1 MSGEMNKMNEFRF
14 MIADTHSII
23 IYHSTFSIHR
33 ICYTFDH
40 IKFLIMKKS
49 LLILCLISLL
59 FSCTNSGKKD
69 VNGKNVS
76 PRVKKEVLALATN
89 YINGKFKEPKKTIS
103 KDGIITIGEDQS
115 SYVIDPAKIYTGLI
129 DDDNTEDA
137 IISMDYYHG
146 QYILMSEHLILI
158 NTDGKLM
165 LSRAI
170 ESDMKILG
178 IKDRVITAEIYT
190 KSRNSPLANC
200 SLCKEVVK
208 YRFKSG
214 DLIKVE

>member
-1 MSGEMNKMNEFRF
+1 
-14 MIADTHSII
+14 
-23 IYHSTFSIHR
+23 
-33 ICYTFDH
+33 
-40 IKFLIMKKS
+40 MKKS
-49 LLILCLISLL
+49 FYILFLIPLLL
-59 FSCTNSGKKD
+59 SCTNSGKKD
-69 VNGKNVS
+69 ANGKYVS

-89 YINGKFKEPKKTIS
+89 YINGTFKEPKKTVS

-146 QYILMSEHLILI
+146 QYIVMSEHLILI
-158 NTDGKLM
+158 STDGKLI

>member
-1 MSGEMNKMNEFRF
+1 MNEFRC
-14 MIADTHSII
+14 MIADTHLII
-23 IYHSTFSIHR
+23 NYLTPFSIHS
-33 ICYTFDH
+33 ICYIFDH
-40 IKFLIMKKS
+40 NKFLTMKKS
-49 LLILCLISLL
+49 LYILFLIPLL
-59 FSCTNSGKKD
+59 FSCTNSDKKD
-69 VNGKNVS
+69 ANGKYVS
-76 PRVKKEVLALATN
+76 ARLKKEVLALATN
-89 YINGKFKEPKKTIS
+89 YINGKFKEPKKTVA

-115 SYVIDPAKIYTGLI
+115 GYVIDPSKIYSGLI

-146 QYILMSEHLILI
+146 QYIVMSEHLILI
-158 NTDGKLM
+158 NTDGKLI

-200 SLCKEVVK
+200 SRCKEVVK